1 MLKDCWTW
9 AADAY
14 ASLAPELGS
23 LKSMTQVPTA
33 VKLTSP
39 ALIAQPVDAT
49 SRVISTWSPE
59 VAVAFGEYE
68 APPTTAFVGALVV
81 GVMTSTIDPGKTRA
95 TLSVNVPPAVTA
107 TAGDVGCGEAYGVVT
122 VPPQVGSATTS

>member
-33 VKLTSP
+33 VKLTTP
-39 ALIAQPVDAT
+39 ALIAQPVDVT
-49 SRVISTWSPE
+49 SRVISTC
-59 VAVAFGEYE
+59 VTRGRGCVRRIRGATDYAL
-68 APPTTAFVGALVV
+68 VGALVV
-81 GVMTSTIDPGKTRA
+81 GVMTSIDRPGQNEADVVCQCLTGRDGQWD
-95 TLSVNVPPAVTA
+95 
-107 TAGDVGCGEAYGVVT
+107 AG
-122 VPPQVGSATTS
+122 